1 MRTWLGA
8 SSRVAL
14 PERKTESS
22 LLKVSSLSALTYMS
36 PALPRSIACSASS
49 SWLQWPPGK
58 LPLVTVIAEAIAPP
72 TKKPLEKGWRM
83 LRDS

>member
-22 LLKVSSLSALTYMS
+22 LLKVSSLSGLTYMS
-36 PALPRSIACSASS
+36 PALPISIAFSASS
-49 SWLQWPPGK
+49 SCFQWPPGK

-72 TKKPLEKGWRM
+72 RKKPFEKGWRM